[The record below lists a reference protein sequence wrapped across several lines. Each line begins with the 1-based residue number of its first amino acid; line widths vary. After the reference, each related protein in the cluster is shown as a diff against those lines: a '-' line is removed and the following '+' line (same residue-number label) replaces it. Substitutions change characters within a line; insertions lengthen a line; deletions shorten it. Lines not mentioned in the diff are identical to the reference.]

1 MLETLLEYI
10 EYATA
15 EPLDFDNSN
24 HATMGEEYDVGPID
38 VIIQHVT
45 IEFDPRADVYYR
57 AGVFGVTSSG
67 AIDHVY
73 GRSRVHQVSPTELSQ
88 RFDIV
93 GGAHVPAE
101 ERIVVVIS
109 RTNAA
114 GTGGSSTLS
123 AHIRQGDESATL
135 SPLESYDD
143 SATDFARVK
152 HVIYTHSFPVNGSS
166 RHDHGTGIRGN
177 IRISY
182 KVVLNHGSL
191 VGDGTVNAS
200 HFDSESAADGEVLTA
215 DGSGVSAWEALPDAS
230 TTAAGVIEIATN
242 AEAGAVTATHRALVP
257 ANIGHI
263 DLEDFDSGTAAS
275 GQVPTANGSGRH
287 HLGSP
292 RRGSVR
298 G

>member
-1 MLETLLEYI
+1 M
-10 EYATA
+10 A
-15 EPLDFDNSN
+15 
-24 HATMGEEYDVGPID
+24 GPGCIRSARPSFPSGS
-38 VIIQHVT
+38 I
-45 IEFDPRADVYYR
+45 
-57 AGVFGVTSSG
+57 SS
-67 AIDHVY
+67 
-73 GRSRVHQVSPTELSQ
+73 
-88 RFDIV
+88 

-152 HVIYTHSFPVNGSS
+152 HVIYTHSFPVSGSS
-166 RHDHGTGIRGN
+166 RHDHGDGIRGN

-200 HFDSESAADGEVLTA
+200 HFDSEAAADGEVLTA
-215 DGSGVSAWEALPDAS
+215 DGAGVSAWEALPDAS

-242 AEAGAVTATHRALVP
+242 AEAGSRYGHPPGPGAGQHRAHRP
-257 ANIGHI
+257 
-263 DLEDFDSGTAAS
+263 E
-275 GQVPTANGSGRH
+275 
-287 HLGSP
+287 
-292 RRGSVR
+292 
-298 G
+298 